1 MLKKF
6 QKIFFLFLILTNQI
20 LAQSF
25 GFGCL
30 GFVGG
35 FGGYTYQQ
43 YKPDGLNRYVAN
55 FNSSYS
61 EYIDKN
67 MSDFG
72 KATGYRVGVNIF
84 RAKFAGFFITPKGFY
99 QQLNEKNSAIVYQTA
114 VGINYE
120 YDLKI
125 KSWGVGADV
134 GIPVTG
140 FLSWKILDGSI
151 LVNSARF
158 TETINSSQG
167 TSVRKYD
174 NDKTEIGYSIGTGFV
189 FEIIKDYISLEGSA
203 SYSLLT
209 IDKMK
214 ADDGSGNLNFNSQ
227 TGSTDKFINSGGF
240 NTVIQLNLGFPL

>member
-1 MLKKF
+1 MSRLF
-6 QKIFFLFLILTNQI
+6 QKIFFLVLIFSYQI
-20 LAQSF
+20 LPQSF

-35 FGGYTYQQ
+35 FGAYSYQQ

-55 FNSSYS
+55 FNSSSS

-72 KATGYRVGVNIF
+72 KASGYRVGVNVF
-84 RAKFAGFFITPKGFY
+84 RAKFSGFFITAKGYY
-99 QQLNEKNSAIVYQTA
+99 QQLHEDHSAIVYQTA

-125 KSWGVGADV
+125 KSWGFGADV

-174 NDKTEIGYSIGTGFV
+174 NDKTEIGYSIGTGFI

-203 SYSLLT
+203 SYSQLT

-227 TGSTDKFINSGGF
+227 TGSTDKFIKSGGF
-240 NTVIQLNLGFPL
+240 NAVIQLNLGFPL